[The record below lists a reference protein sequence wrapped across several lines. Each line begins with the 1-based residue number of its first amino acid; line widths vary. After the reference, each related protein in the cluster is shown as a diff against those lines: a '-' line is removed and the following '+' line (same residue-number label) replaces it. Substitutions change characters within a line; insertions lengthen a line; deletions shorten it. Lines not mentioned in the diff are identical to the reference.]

1 MLKRR
6 LIHHAVYALAA
17 VASLAIGL
25 SGRPAFAQSPD
36 SKLFEVLKRGKVVVG
51 VTSEVPPFGTV
62 DASGKLEGFDIDIAK
77 IVAKALFE
85 DPNKVEFQKL
95 AFPAR
100 WNAVNTGQ
108 VDFGIMVTTIWPD
121 RLGRVNF
128 TRGYVRSGLGLLVRA
143 DLPVKS
149 PRELNDAKYTV
160 AILNT
165 PSEIKLMKE
174 DLPKARTLILDS
186 EADMLTA
193 VRSGRAQALLIDT
206 PVAAWRAANLP
217 NLKNLGSLG
226 PRTQNAIFLRQND
239 FQWWWYLDSIVQ
251 EMRCGSLYEDYAAVY
266 KKWFAVTPPP
276 AESCLAFSEEEW
288 RNAIQGK

>member
-1 MLKRR
+1 MLKRPTR
-6 LIHHAVYALAA
+6 YLYALAA
-17 VASLAIGL
+17 ASLVTLL
-25 SGRPAFAQSPD
+25 SGPLAFAQAPD

-51 VTSEVPPFGTV
+51 VTSEVPPFGSV
-62 DASGKLEGFDIDIAK
+62 DASGKLEGFDIDIAR

-85 DPNKVEFQKL
+85 DPNKIEFQKL

-128 TRGYVRSGLGLLVRA
+128 TRGYIRSGLSLLTRGDVTVR
-143 DLPVKS
+143 S
-149 PRELNDAKYTV
+149 PTELNDAKYTI

-174 DLPKARTLILDS
+174 DLPKAKALILDS

-193 VRSGRAQALLIDT
+193 VRTGRAHALMIDT
-206 PVAAWRAANLP
+206 PVSAWRAANLP
-217 NLKNLGSLG
+217 NLKHLGSIG

-266 KKWFAVTPPP
+266 KKWFAVTPPSP
-276 AESCLAFSEEEW
+276 ESCLAFSAEEW
-288 RNAIQGK
+288 QGAVQGK